1 MPHLFLEE
9 KSMDLAELTA
19 KIKQAVGDDSGL
31 GKSLKFDLKGAGFV
45 HIDGG
50 AVTNEDKPADLTM
63 TIALDDL
70 VAMGQ
75 GKLNAMNAV
84 MGGKLQLSDMGLAMS
99 LQQKMT
105 TLFAKMAG

>member
-1 MPHLFLEE
+1 MEE
-9 KSMDLAELTA
+9 SMDLTELTA
-19 KIKQAVGDDSGL
+19 KIKEAVGADSGL

-45 HIDGG
+45 HVDGG
-50 AVTNEDKPADLTM
+50 NVSNEDKPADLTM
-63 TIALDDL
+63 TIALEDL

-99 LQQKMT
+99 LQQKMA
-105 TLFAKMAG
+105 TLFAKMA

>member
-75 GKLNAMNAV
+75 GKLNAV